1 MNINCEI
8 ARDLLP
14 LYKDGCLSAS
24 SEEAL
29 CEHLRTCPE
38 CRKYLC
44 EYKQI
49 WKAAKAEP
57 REAPAGGYSELAKR
71 LRRHR
76 TLTKLGVGVMIT
88 ALGAYAFFRTVRKSI

>member
-1 MNINCEI
+1 MNINCEM

-14 LYKDGCLSAS
+14 LYKDGCLSES

-29 CEHLRTCPE
+29 RGHLRTCPE
-38 CRKYLC
+38 CRRYLC
-44 EYKQI
+44 EYKEI
-49 WKAAKAEP
+49 WRAERTEP
-57 REAPAGGYSELAKR
+57 REAPEGGYPALAKR

-76 TLTKLGVGVMIT
+76 TLTELGVGAVIA